1 MKLLGMLMVGLALI
15 ACGDDGEEGNPGS
28 SGTSSASGTGGNGGT
43 DGTGGNGGT
52 DGTGG
57 NGGTDGTGGN
67 GGETGGDLDD
77 KQLGDLTDA
86 EAQAVC
92 DAIAASAE
100 DVTKEDAC
108 EFAGVIAAALLGED
122 CETAKEECLNDPE
135 EPTGEATCPAE
146 DFASC
151 TATVG
156 EYTACTGA
164 QLEFIKSL
172 TCESTFDPAME
183 LPPECQ
189 AVSDK
194 CPDLVGGGET
204 GGEEP

>member
-1 MKLLGMLMVGLALI
+1 MLMVGLALV
-15 ACGDDGEEGNPGS
+15 ACGDDGEEGNSGPG
-28 SGTSSASGTGGNGGT
+28 GTSSTSGTGGA

-92 DAIAASAE
+92 DALAASAA
-100 DVTKEDAC
+100 DITKEDGC
-108 EFAGVIAAALLGED
+108 ELFGLIAAATPGSGLD
-122 CETAKEECLNDPE
+122 CETAKEQCMNEPE
-135 EPTGEATCPAE
+135 EPAEEGMCPTE
-146 DFASC
+146 DFAGC
-151 TATVG
+151 TATVA
-156 EYTACTGA
+156 EFKACTNR
-164 QLEFIKSL
+164 QLETVKAL
-172 TCESTFDPAME
+172 TCESDLASVET
-183 LPPECQ
+183 PPECE
-189 AVSDK
+189 AIGEK
-194 CPDLVGGGET
+194 CPELAGGGDT